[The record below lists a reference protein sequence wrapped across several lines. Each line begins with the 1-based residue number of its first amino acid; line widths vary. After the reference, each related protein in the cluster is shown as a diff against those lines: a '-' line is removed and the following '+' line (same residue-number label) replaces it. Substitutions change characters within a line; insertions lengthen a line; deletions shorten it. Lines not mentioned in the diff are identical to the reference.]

1 MTKAFPAIMTQ
12 GIDEPCR
19 FEGEVFDLEVV
30 EGTVPT
36 ELDGLLVQAVPD
48 QVFPPEVAVIHPMTI
63 AAGGDGSVR
72 AFRFK
77 DGHGSR
83 CKRQR
88 LGISTP
94 PPRQNACGRC
104 AERRCACSVTG

>member
-30 EGTVPT
+30 EGSVPT

-63 AAGGDGSVR
+63 AAGGDGSGAV
-72 AFRFK
+72 
-77 DGHGSR
+77 SR
-83 CKRQR
+83 
-88 LGISTP
+88 LLLP
-94 PPRQNACGRC
+94 L
-104 AERRCACSVTG
+104 AERPSNVVLLKAGPAVADTPFE

>member
-30 EGTVPT
+30 EGKVPA

-48 QVFPPEVAVIHPMTI
+48 QAFPPEVATLHPMTV
-63 AAGGDGSVR
+63 AAGGDGAVIGR
-72 AFRFK
+72 ER
-77 DGHGSR
+77 GHLLRRHACHSITAIPAR
-83 CKRQR
+83 KC
-88 LGISTP
+88 GIKWK
-94 PPRQNACGRC
+94 
-104 AERRCACSVTG
+104 V